1 MTYEYRC
8 DRCGKVYDV
17 RATVAEKSR
26 GLKLECP
33 ACGSAQATQVYTSMT
48 VLTRS
53 GGGGVPPGFCGPGSG
68 AGCC

>member
-8 DRCGKVYDV
+8 GKLYEV

-26 GLKLECP
+26 GLRPECP
-33 ACGSAQATQVYTSMT
+33 ACGSPEVTQTYTSMN
-48 VLTRS
+48 VVTRS
-53 GGGGVPPGFCGPGSG
+53 GGGVPPGFCGPGPG